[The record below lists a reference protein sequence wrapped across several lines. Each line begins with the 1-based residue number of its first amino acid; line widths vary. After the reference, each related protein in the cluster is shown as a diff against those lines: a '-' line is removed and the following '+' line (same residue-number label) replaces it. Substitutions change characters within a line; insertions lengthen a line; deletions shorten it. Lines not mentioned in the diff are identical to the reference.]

1 MEKKIL
7 DTKPKIA
14 DGFRIPENY
23 FMQLSDKIMSE
34 INHKPKTITFFEN
47 KKWVLAAA
55 AIITI
60 LITTSLFIKYST
72 KQSNIEIE
80 TLENYIAYHST
91 VSDEDIIN
99 LISEDDL
106 KELNFDL
113 DISKSEI
120 EAILNT
126 NSNLDNYLID

>member
-55 AIITI
+55 AIITV
-60 LITTSLFIKYST
+60 LITTSL
-72 KQSNIEIE
+72 
-80 TLENYIAYHST
+80 HST